1 MKRTFVLFL
10 LFTAVSHGA
19 FAAES
24 RKAEVVGAVNTP
36 FMTALQNAS
45 TQAATS
51 SMMSL
56 KPTPNVVLEGAES
69 AFIFPVVGSAGAFRT
84 EAVLYNRL
92 SRSQLVDLYF
102 LPLGAGNCNVQG
114 VRLRLDANTWYF
126 YSNFVSD
133 VFGVSN
139 FGSVVAF
146 GVTSTGS
153 NDSTARIDGNARIWS
168 VDAGGGTTSQNFPA
182 MSIAVPA
189 GSQSAFG
196 LRKDEFYRTN
206 WGIFNY
212 DSVTRTFDLVFNGL
226 RGFSSISVSTPPC
239 SLIQQAVPGGP
250 YGSFEIGFAPRDGG
264 GLYYAYGSSV
274 DNVSGDAWNVPGRK

>member
-1 MKRTFVLFL
+1 MFIIMFFL
-10 LFTAVSHGA
+10 SAASSHGA
-19 FAAES
+19 TAVEN
-24 RKAEVVGAVNTP
+24 RKAEVVGAVSTP
-36 FMTALQNAS
+36 FVQALQNLSAQATTAS
-45 TQAATS
+45 IL
-51 SMMSL
+51 SL

-92 SRSQLVDLYF
+92 NRSQLVDVYF
-102 LPLGAGNCNVQG
+102 LPLGSGNCNVG
-114 VRLRLDANTWYF
+114 AVRLRLDANTWYF
-126 YSNFVSD
+126 YSDFVFN
-133 VFGVSN
+133 VFGVAN
-139 FGSVVAF
+139 FGSVVAL
-146 GVTSTGS
+146 GVTSGGA
-153 NDSTARIDGNARIWS
+153 NDSSARIDGNARIWS

-189 GSQSAFG
+189 GGQSSFG

-212 DSVTRTFDLVFNGL
+212 DSITRTFDLTFNGL
-226 RGFSSISVSTPPC
+226 RGFSTMSVNIPPC
-239 SLIQQAVPGGP
+239 SLIQQGVPGGP
-250 YGSFEIGFAPRDGG
+250 YGSFEIGFSPRDGG